1 MTNIIEW
8 FVTHEN
14 VFVWISLVLNVCST
28 TVYILAGNGPKAVY
42 FGGAV
47 LLTVGILLMR

>member
-1 MTNIIEW
+1 MGQLINW
-8 FVTHEN
+8 FVAHEN
-14 VFVWISLVLNVCST
+14 VFVWASLVLNVCST
-28 TVYILAGNGPKAVY
+28 TVYIAAGNGPKAVY

>member
-1 MTNIIEW
+1 MMSFIEW
-8 FVTHEN
+8 LIVHEN
-14 VFVWISLVLNVCST
+14 VFVWFSLVLNVCST
-28 TVYILAGNGPKAVY
+28 TVYIMAGNGPKALY